1 MDNHDS
7 NEKKEPE
14 SNQSMKE
21 KTKVRGGGAI
31 IMTIQ
36 IILFI
41 VYRRKMVLK
50 IRVIRGKR

>member
-7 NEKKEPE
+7 NGKKEPE

-21 KTKVRGGGAI
+21 KTKVRGGPI

-36 IILFI
+36 IIL